1 MCKIWLQ
8 KSETQGQQE
17 ELVDKDTAT
26 NPDDLSS
33 IPEPTWQNLRAC
45 SWNSWNLSSNC
56 GTHMPTPSHP
66 EITHILH
73 TRTPSHK
80 LLLIIIDIFLRSKR
94 IEAKDSNSCMIEYL
108 TSMHEFLTLTST
120 MARKNK
126 KKRKKEKNQKM
137 HLSKQKVQSK
147 WYLYLKYFYKRIK
160 K

>member
-1 MCKIWLQ
+1 
-8 KSETQGQQE
+8 
-17 ELVDKDTAT
+17 
-26 NPDDLSS
+26 
-33 IPEPTWQNLRAC
+33 
-45 SWNSWNLSSNC
+45 
-56 GTHMPTPSHP
+56 MPTPSHP

-126 KKRKKEKNQKM
+126 KKKKEREKSEDASFKTKGT
-137 HLSKQKVQSK
+137 KQVIFIFKIF
-147 WYLYLKYFYKRIK
+147 L
-160 K
+160 